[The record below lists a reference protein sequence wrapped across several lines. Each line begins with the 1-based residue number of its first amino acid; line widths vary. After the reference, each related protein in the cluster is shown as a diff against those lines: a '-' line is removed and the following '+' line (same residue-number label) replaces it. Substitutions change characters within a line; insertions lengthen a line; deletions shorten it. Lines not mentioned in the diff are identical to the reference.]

1 MINIVYYIHEDDRVI
16 EESINFL
23 AFQTINNSDY
33 QKNYTILKNEKFKTS
48 IKYINLKNIDVINK
62 NIKELIKKEKIAY
75 LWLPLMIT
83 YFVRKEF

>member
-23 AFQTINNSDY
+23 SFQTINNSDY

>member
-33 QKNYTILKNEKFKTS
+33 QKKLYHFK
-48 IKYINLKNIDVINK
+48 K
-62 NIKELIKKEKIAY
+62 
-75 LWLPLMIT
+75 
-83 YFVRKEF
+83 RKV

>member
-83 YFVRKEF
+83 YFVGKEF